1 MARVFDVVEYPS
13 EMADELVH
21 RFPETG
27 IADLR
32 FGSQVI
38 VRESQAA
45 VFFRDGRALDVLG
58 PGRHTIST
66 ANVPL
71 LTNLLG
77 KLFGDRTPFTA
88 EVYFVSMREFADRKW
103 GTPQPIIVRNTGV
116 GLGIALLQGFGT
128 YSFQVKDPQ
137 QFVTQIVG
145 QLGAYRTSDIET
157 RLRTMLLSRLQDLLG
172 ETTSQKNV
180 LDLIGLTDELGA
192 GVRAKSQDDF
202 LAIGLLLK
210 SFYIGNLKPSD
221 KSAKELREMG
231 MLDMQTYT
239 QLQAAD
245 AMRDAAQN
253 PSGGA
258 GLTAGIGAGMGIGN
272 VLSGSLAGMTQ
283 GQSQTQPTTPSASNV
298 MPDIMTP
305 SEAAGF
311 LKVSEEDVVA
321 AINAGDLK
329 ARKIGSAY
337 RISKDALQ
345 DYLRGRFYKSVQ
357 KKVGTNAN
365 LFYSTRWLYES
376 TPVSY
381 PQPPRS
387 VQPRH
392 MTMARMSP
400 HPVLRNH

>member
-1 MARVFDVVEYPS
+1 MARIFDVVEYPS
-13 EMADELVH
+13 EMVDEIVH

-27 IADLR
+27 VADLR
-32 FGSQVI
+32 LGSQVI

-58 PGRHTIST
+58 PGRHTITT

-71 LTNLLG
+71 LTGLLG

-88 EVYFVSMREFADRKW
+88 EVYYVSMREFADRKW

-128 YSFQVKDPQ
+128 YSFQVNDPQ

-145 QLGAYRTSDIET
+145 QLGGFRTADIEN
-157 RLRTMLLSRLQDLLG
+157 RLRTMLLSRLQDVLG
-172 ETTSQKNV
+172 ETTSENNV
-180 LDLIGLTDELGA
+180 LDLIGLTDELSA
-192 GVRAKSQDDF
+192 AVRAKAQDDF
-202 LAIGLLLK
+202 LAVGLLLK

-258 GLTAGIGAGMGIGN
+258 GLTAGIGAGMGVGN
-272 VLSGSLAGMTQ
+272 VLAGSLAGLTQ
-283 GQSQTQPTTPSASNV
+283 NQQSQTQPTTSADPSA
-298 MPDIMTP
+298 MPDVMTP

-311 LKVSEEDVVA
+311 LKVSEEDVLA
-321 AINAGDLK
+321 AITAGELK
-329 ARKIGSAY
+329 ARKIGSAF
-337 RISKDALQ
+337 RLTKEALQ
-345 DYLRGRFYKSVQ
+345 EYLNG
-357 KKVGTNAN
+357 
-365 LFYSTRWLYES
+365 
-376 TPVSY
+376 
-381 PQPPRS
+381 
-387 VQPRH
+387 
-392 MTMARMSP
+392 
-400 HPVLRNH
+400 

>member
-58 PGRHTIST
+58 PGRHTITT

-71 LTNLLG
+71 HTNLLG

-88 EVYFVSMREFADRKW
+88 EIYFVSMREFADRKW

-128 YSFQVKDPQ
+128 YSFQVSDPQ

-145 QLGAYRTSDIET
+145 QLGAYRTSDIEN

-192 GVRAKSQDDF
+192 GVRAKAQDDF

-283 GQSQTQPTTPSASNV
+283 GQSQTQPSSPAAAATG

-311 LKVSEEDVVA
+311 LKVSEEDVLA
-321 AINAGDLK
+321 AINAGELK

-337 RISKDALQ
+337 RVSKESLQ
-345 DYLRGRFYKSVQ
+345 EYLRG
-357 KKVGTNAN
+357 
-365 LFYSTRWLYES
+365 
-376 TPVSY
+376 
-381 PQPPRS
+381 
-387 VQPRH
+387 
-392 MTMARMSP
+392 
-400 HPVLRNH
+400 

>member
-27 IADLR
+27 VADLR

-58 PGRHTIST
+58 PGRHTITT

-71 LTNLLG
+71 LTDLLG

-88 EVYFVSMREFADRKW
+88 EIYFVSMREFADRKW

-128 YSFQVKDPQ
+128 YSFQVTDPQ

-172 ETTSQKNV
+172 ETTTQKNV

-192 GVRAKSQDDF
+192 GVRAKAQDDF

-283 GQSQTQPTTPSASNV
+283 GQGQSQTQPTSPAPEAGMTDV
-298 MPDIMTP
+298 MTP
-305 SEAAGF
+305 SEVAGF
-311 LKVSEEDVVA
+311 LKVSEEDVLA
-321 AINAGDLK
+321 AITAGELK

-337 RISKDALQ
+337 RVSKESLQ
-345 DYLRGRFYKSVQ
+345 EYLRG
-357 KKVGTNAN
+357 
-365 LFYSTRWLYES
+365 
-376 TPVSY
+376 
-381 PQPPRS
+381 
-387 VQPRH
+387 
-392 MTMARMSP
+392 
-400 HPVLRNH
+400 

>member
-1 MARVFDVVEYPS
+1 MGRIFDVVEYPNVMT
-13 EMADELVH
+13 EEIVH

-27 IADLR
+27 VADLR

-88 EVYFVSMREFADRKW
+88 EIYYVSMREFADRKW
-103 GTPQPIIVRNTGV
+103 GTPQPIIVRNPGV
-116 GLGIALLQGFGT
+116 GLGVALLQGFGT

-145 QLGAYRTSDIET
+145 QLKTYRTADIET
-157 RLRTMLLSRLQDLLG
+157 RLRTMLLSKLQDVLG
-172 ETTSQKNV
+172 ETTSKSNV
-180 LDLIGLTDELGA
+180 LELIGLTEELGA
-192 GVRAKSQDDF
+192 AVRAKAQDDF

-221 KSAKELREMG
+221 KSAEELRQMG

-253 PSGGA
+253 PAGGA

-283 GQSQTQPTTPSASNV
+283 GAQQAQTQPTAAASNGMADV
-298 MPDIMTP
+298 MTP
-305 SEAAGF
+305 SEVASF
-311 LKVSEEDVVA
+311 LKVSEEDVIA

-337 RISKDALQ
+337 RVSKESLQ
-345 DYLRGRFYKSVQ
+345 EYLKG
-357 KKVGTNAN
+357 
-365 LFYSTRWLYES
+365 
-376 TPVSY
+376 
-381 PQPPRS
+381 
-387 VQPRH
+387 
-392 MTMARMSP
+392 
-400 HPVLRNH
+400 